1 MSYVMTTSGT
11 FSQAVDASVRALFTT
26 SELNEYNSL
35 SGLDLFGEYSPDV
48 PESKLSVI
56 SGPGR
61 GSLTLELQPYAQN
74 DRYKGYSMTLRL
86 DKFTSLLSF
95 SEEALHFLGKAGSS
109 KQASDLNGAVS
120 DAVLALFENWNE
132 EHAKVFYLG
141 FGTTNLT
148 GGDAVALFSE
158 AHPTRKSG
166 VGNQANTF
174 GSGDTHRVF
183 SAANLVD
190 GIDKMAR
197 FKDHNGVQFR
207 RSRRLRVVCS
217 PELSSTVIQAIDSIY
232 GPATANLGLST
243 ASASF
248 LAKRGITDIQPTV
261 LPNIPTA
268 YKNYWFIVDLDRA
281 QKMAKRAV
289 AWRPRMATDNEIEA
303 GTMNNASS
311 TIFGFHWGHWAWAFG
326 SKGDASAI
334 S

>member
-1 MSYVMTTSGT
+1 MTTSGT

-26 SELNEYNSL
+26 GELNQYNEL
-35 SGLDLFGEYSPDV
+35 SGLELFREFSSDV
-48 PESKLSVI
+48 PEAKASTI

-61 GSLTLELQPYAQN
+61 GSLTLETQPYAQN

-95 SEEALHFLGKAGSS
+95 SEEAMHFLAKAQSS
-109 KQASDLNGAVS
+109 KQAMELNDSV
-120 DAVLALFENWNE
+120 DNAVLALYENWNE

-174 GSGDTHRVF
+174 GTGDTHRVF

-190 GIDKMAR
+190 AIDKMAR

-217 PELSSTVIQAIDSIY
+217 PEISSTVIQAIDSIY
-232 GPATANLGLST
+232 GPSTANLGLST
-243 ASASF
+243 ASSSF

-268 YKNYWFIVDLDRA
+268 YKNYWFVVDLDRA
-281 QKMAKRAV
+281 QKMAYRAV
-289 AWRPRMATDNEIEA
+289 AWRPRMASDTEVEN
-303 GTMNNASS
+303 GTMNNACS
-311 TIFGFHWGHWAWAFG
+311 TLLGFHWGHWAWCFG
-326 SKGDASAI
+326 SKGDATSI
-334 S
+334 